1 MFHKAVKLVRY
12 ILNIPLFLLI
22 SVGSIYS
29 YLLKLFD
36 RRNHDTYW
44 EENLQ
49 KQINKKIS
57 KKIFI
62 NKKKFL
68 KFYTPT
74 SISAYEQNFFYKEP
88 DTLKWLDKNG
98 GKKKFFM
105 ILEQML
111 DCILYTIQKSTILT
125 VMYLNHHF
133 QI

>member
-57 KKIFI
+57 KNFY
-62 NKKKFL
+62 NK
-68 KFYTPT
+68 
-74 SISAYEQNFFYKEP
+74 QNF
-88 DTLKWLDKNG
+88 
-98 GKKKFFM
+98 
-105 ILEQML
+105 
-111 DCILYTIQKSTILT
+111 
-125 VMYLNHHF
+125 
-133 QI
+133 